1 MRSINFRR
9 SVGKSDSKMSDGAY
23 ATPQVDKACNMKRLC
38 TLMVAV
44 LMMWQSSLARA
55 VEPWID
61 VIDSSRATQ
70 WSTAG
75 ASGGIPNRTTA
86 CATLSPGATVSQIN
100 SAIANCPNGQY
111 VFLSEGT
118 YNLGGGMITIGKSN
132 VTVRGAGADR
142 TKLVFS
148 NRGNCG
154 GVPASLCISG
164 SWIQGGYGTSPQS
177 LSDWTAGY
185 AKGSTEITL
194 SSTSGLSAG
203 TRIILEQLDDT
214 SDSDGVYVCGTG
226 QVCGYT
232 SHGGDNRGN
241 RFQRQIVL
249 VESINGNNVT
259 LSQPLH
265 MPNWRANRSPTA
277 RWSNGTVSGS
287 GFEDLSID
295 LLGATNTRGQ
305 ESNVA
310 IVGSA
315 NSWVKGIRSVMAD
328 RSHVMVYQSTQITV
342 RDSYFYGSYNGV
354 STSYGVE
361 TFAASSSILVENN
374 VFQHNT
380 NPLII
385 NDGGSGSVYG
395 YNFSIDNY
403 RADVTNLMSATFQ
416 VHSPGTG
423 MILVEGM
430 DGLAAAADN
439 WYGTVHF
446 VTFFRN
452 HLYGDIYN
460 NPSKSA
466 QTQIFQIAAYSR
478 FFNFI
483 GNVLGRS
490 GYYKT
495 YEPNGSIGCGSD
507 YIFCFGY
514 AHANGGV
521 TDSRTKPTA
530 MRWGNYDTVSA
541 LSHPDGR
548 FLSSEVPTSL
558 TEYSNSVP
566 NEQSLPASMYLTR
579 KPDWWGSAPWPAIGP
594 DIKGG
599 GISGYNGH
607 ANKIPARNCWERGAI
622 DSAYGS
628 RNVIAFNADTCY
640 GPSTRSRPMP
650 PSDIV
655 VN

>member
-1 MRSINFRR
+1 
-9 SVGKSDSKMSDGAY
+9 
-23 ATPQVDKACNMKRLC
+23 MKNSHGL
-38 TLMVAV
+38 LALLLLVA
-44 LMMWQSSLARA
+44 SPITTAA
-55 VEPWID
+55 EPWEG
-61 VIDSSRATQ
+61 VLDSSRATT
-70 WSTAG
+70 WSSAG
-75 ASGGIPNRTTA
+75 VDNGIPDRNA
-86 CATLSPGATVSQIN
+86 ICSTLNPGATVSQIN
-100 SAIANCPNGQY
+100 NAISNCPSGQV
-111 VFLSEGT
+111 VFLSAGT
-118 YNLGGGMITIGKSN
+118 YNLGGGMIKIGKNN
-132 VTVRGAGADR
+132 VTLRGAGADQ

-148 NRGNCG
+148 GRGSCN
-154 GVPASLCISG
+154 GVSASLCISG
-164 SWIQGGYGTSPQS
+164 SWIQGGYGTSPQN
-177 LSDWTAGY
+177 LTNWTSGY
-185 AKGSTEITL
+185 SKGSKNLTFA
-194 SSTSGLSAG
+194 STSGLTSG
-203 TRIILEQLDDT
+203 TRVILEQLDDS

-249 VESINGNNVT
+249 VESVSGNNVT
-259 LSQPLH
+259 ISQPLH
-265 MPNWRANRSPTA
+265 MPNWRASQNPTA
-277 RWSNGTVSGS
+277 RWANGTVSGS

-315 NSWVKGIRSVMAD
+315 NSWVKGIRSVMGD

-374 VFQHNT
+374 MFQHNT

-395 YNFSIDNY
+395 YNFSIDNF
-403 RADVTNLMSATFQ
+403 RADVKNLMSATFQ
-416 VHSPGTG
+416 VHSPGTS

-460 NPSKSA
+460 NPSKST

-490 GYYKT
+490 GYYRT
-495 YEPNGSIGCGSD
+495 YEPNGSVGCGSD

-514 AHANGGV
+514 SHANGGV
-521 TDSRTKPTA
+521 TDTRTKPTS
-530 MRWGNYDTVSA
+530 MRWGNYDNVSA
-541 LSHPDGR
+541 STHSGGK

-558 TEYSNSVP
+558 AKYSNPVP
-566 NEQSLPASMYLTR
+566 VNQSLPASMYLTR
-579 KPDWWGSAPWPAIGP
+579 KPDWWGSTPWPAIGP
-594 DIKGG
+594 DVSGG
-599 GISGYNGH
+599 DVSGYDGH
-607 ANKIPARNCWERGAI
+607 ANKIPARKCWEQGTV
-622 DSAYGS
+622 DSVYGS
-628 RNVIAFNADTCY
+628 RNVIAFNADSCY
-640 GPSTRSRPMP
+640 GVASTPARPKP
-650 PSDIV
+650 PSNIV
-655 VN
+655 VK